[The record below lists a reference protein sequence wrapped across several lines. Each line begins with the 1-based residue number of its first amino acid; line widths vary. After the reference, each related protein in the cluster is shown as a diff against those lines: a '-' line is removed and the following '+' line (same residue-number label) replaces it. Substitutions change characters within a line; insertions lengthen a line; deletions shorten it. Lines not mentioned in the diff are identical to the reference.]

1 MRFKLNNPNDNFW
14 ESNFSEDKPNISWKD
29 LKPLIHM
36 VANKIDVIVVNRIK
50 GVSER
55 LNYDESFKCFK
66 DVVIRHTLFR
76 PPHIDIVYVN
86 FNFKFVFKECN
97 FMFLYILSSSFCCSV
112 DYSVSHCR
120 LFFITILKTQIKQN
134 ILELFAS

>member
-1 MRFKLNNPNDNFW
+1 MKNFW

-55 LNYDESFKCFK
+55 LNYDEYPNGR
-66 DVVIRHTLFR
+66 VVIAVGGYSLSRGLTLKGLISSVGLLFG
-76 PPHIDIVYVN
+76 ISFYLV
-86 FNFKFVFKECN
+86 
-97 FMFLYILSSSFCCSV
+97 LYLMILISILCLAVLLETPEESSKKL
-112 DYSVSHCR
+112 H
-120 LFFITILKTQIKQN
+120 KT
-134 ILELFAS
+134 